1 MDAFDTLPMCPD
13 EFNLRADLAKAR
25 SILIAI
31 CNDLHVHYAVIHA
44 SIHTCHTHMY
54 LYTPGWRGDH
64 GDHGQTSSGR

>member
-31 CNDLHVHYAVIHA
+31 CNELHVI
-44 SIHTCHTHMY
+44 
-54 LYTPGWRGDH
+54 L
-64 GDHGQTSSGR
+64 